1 MKDKVAVTTQSIS
14 IQAPRGTSPD
24 DLASRARSIALDGI
38 TVHDAK
44 RHTNKLKPGHL
55 VGNRFTIVV
64 RGIDEARV
72 GEATASL
79 EKLAREGLPNAFGA
93 QRFGRH
99 GDNAEQAIAWLTGK
113 SRGPRDPRAR
123 RFMWSALQS
132 KVFNAVLDA
141 RVKDGTWAT
150 PLEGDL
156 LKLRSSGGMFLCAD
170 VQADRARAATGEV
183 SPTGPIIGVKMRP
196 AEGAAGAL
204 EARVAAEILGESFDL
219 AQTKKLGEGSRRVL
233 RLWIE
238 ELRFDM
244 NDGATTGK
252 HKEQGAS
259 LRVYFVLPKGAYA
272 TTVLSSVFALDE
284 TTSEA
289 ATSTGEIDVDG

>member
-1 MKDKVAVTTQSIS
+1 V
-14 IQAPRGTSPD
+14 SPD
-24 DLASRARSIALDGI
+24 DLASRARSLSLDGI

-55 VGNRFTIVV
+55 AGNRFTIVV
-64 RGIDEARV
+64 RGVDEARV

-79 EKLAREGLPNAFGA
+79 EKIAREGLPNAFGA

-99 GDNAEQAIAWLTGK
+99 GDNAEQALAWLSGK
-113 SRGPRDPRAR
+113 TRGPRDPRAR
-123 RFMWSALQS
+123 RFLWSSLQS

-141 RVKDGTWAT
+141 RVKDGTWAA

-156 LKLRSSGGMFLCAD
+156 LKRRSSGGLFLCAD
-170 VQADRARAATGEV
+170 VQADRARAVTGEV

-196 AEGAAGAL
+196 AEGVAGEL
-204 EARVAAEILGESFDL
+204 EARVSAEILGESFDL
-219 AQTKKLGEGSRRVL
+219 SQTKKLGEGSRRAL

-238 ELRFDM
+238 ELRFDV
-244 NDGATTGK
+244 NEGPGAGK
-252 HKEQGAS
+252 QREQGAS

-289 ATSTGEIDVDG
+289 ATSDSDVDG